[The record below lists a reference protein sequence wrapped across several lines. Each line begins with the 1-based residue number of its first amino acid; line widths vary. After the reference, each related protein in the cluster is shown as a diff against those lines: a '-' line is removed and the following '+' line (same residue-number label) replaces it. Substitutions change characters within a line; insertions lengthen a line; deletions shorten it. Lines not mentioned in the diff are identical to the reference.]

1 MYLLG
6 GRGNHIGEPLKF
18 RSVLFKGQLYLGDF
32 PSIFL
37 LLISRFNF
45 VVVRE
50 YTLYDFNFFKFI
62 EVCFMAQNMVGLS
75 CGMFHMHLKKNV

>member
-6 GRGNHIGEPLKF
+6 KKNHIGEPLKF
-18 RSVLFKGQLYLGDF
+18 RPVLFKGQLYLGDF

-37 LLISRFNF
+37 LLISSFNF

-50 YTLYDFNFFKFI
+50 HTLYDFNFFKFI
-62 EVCFMAQNMVGLS
+62 EICFMAQNMFVLS
-75 CGMFHMHLKKNV
+75 